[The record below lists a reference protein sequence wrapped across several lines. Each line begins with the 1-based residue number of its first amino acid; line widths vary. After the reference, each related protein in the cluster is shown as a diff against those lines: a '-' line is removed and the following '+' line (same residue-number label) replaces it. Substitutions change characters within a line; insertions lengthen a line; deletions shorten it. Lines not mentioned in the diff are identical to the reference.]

1 MWCAQTKL
9 SLVTVA
15 DIFFCFQAN
24 SAGAVGCFTDWG
36 PDCGGMNMK
45 LLWDIVFMGIAIF
58 LVVLIPFAIFY
69 YEADDGEGY
78 VSIFI
83 FYAD

>member
-1 MWCAQTKL
+1 
-9 SLVTVA
+9 
-15 DIFFCFQAN
+15 
-24 SAGAVGCFTDWG
+24 
-36 PDCGGMNMK
+36 MNMK

-69 YEADDGEGY
+69 YEADDDEGY